1 LRYIPSLLLC
11 QIFDEE
17 VMMVCHMRASTR
29 HTAGLLLL
37 LLLIGLV
44 SLTLPQTSRAA
55 DSTRVYAVL
64 KANPG
69 IMVARGGVL
78 RYIVQVENVG
88 EDDAAFTRVRF
99 SYDDD
104 HITLSGSEF
113 AAPDKDWVTDVESRD
128 ITREQVLVTFG
139 DLNPGETRTA
149 TLLFEVNNNLE
160 DNTVINS
167 FASFN
172 WTDGSGDRSTDM
184 SNSVPVLVGGGDIH
198 TEFAWLGAE
207 PDTVPQGNTLIF
219 FSNRYLPEE
228 PVVFWLNLPDG
239 TQADVDG
246 RERVN
251 DNGVFEFAYDTGDL
265 PPGTYQMVAFG
276 LRSELVGFAT
286 FTVQ

>member
-1 LRYIPSLLLC
+1 
-11 QIFDEE
+11 
-17 VMMVCHMRASTR
+17 MVCHMRAGTR
-29 HTAGLLLL
+29 HTAALLIVF
-37 LLLIGLV
+37 LLIGLV

-88 EDDAAFTRVRF
+88 EHDAAFTRVRF

>member
-1 LRYIPSLLLC
+1 
-11 QIFDEE
+11 
-17 VMMVCHMRASTR
+17 MMVCHMRAGSCR
-29 HTAGLLLL
+29 PAVLLLL
-37 LLLIGLV
+37 FLLLGVV
-44 SLTLPQTSRAA
+44 SLALPQTSRAA

-78 RYIVQVENVG
+78 EYIVQVENVG

-99 SYDDD
+99 SYEDE
-104 HITLSGSEF
+104 HITLSGSQFE
-113 AAPDKDWVTDVESRD
+113 APDKDWVTDVESRD

-149 TLLFEVNNNLE
+149 TLIFEVNGNLE

-172 WTDGSGDRSTDM
+172 WTDGSGDRSRHM

-207 PDTVPQGNTLIF
+207 PDTVPQGSTLIF

-276 LRSELVGFAT
+276 LHSELVGFAT
-286 FTVQ
+286 FNVQ